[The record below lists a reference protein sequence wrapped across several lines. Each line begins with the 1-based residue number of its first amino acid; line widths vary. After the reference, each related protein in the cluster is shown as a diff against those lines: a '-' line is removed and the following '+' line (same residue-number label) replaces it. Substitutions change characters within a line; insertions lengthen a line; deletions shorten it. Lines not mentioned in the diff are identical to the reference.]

1 MGIEPALKPAVME
14 KEHARV
20 LVLATPMTV
29 HAGKFVSLMERF
41 AGKATMIPLGCP
53 GLMEFVEAGKLE
65 GEELERYLKKLL
77 YPYLS
82 GGIDAVVLGCTHY
95 PFLRN
100 EIQKVMGPG
109 VHILDGS
116 QGTARELRRRLAA
129 MDLLTDRQRPGEVIF
144 EESIPEKIPLCRFLL
159 GC

>member
-1 MGIEPALKPAVME
+1 M
-14 KEHARV
+14 
-20 LVLATPMTV
+20 
-29 HAGKFVSLMERF
+29 
-41 AGKATMIPLGCP
+41 
-53 GLMEFVEAGKLE
+53 
-65 GEELERYLKKLL
+65 
-77 YPYLS
+77 
-82 GGIDAVVLGCTHY
+82 VLGCTHY